1 MTIKLRTFVALLFAV
16 IIILLTVSLSYFIGQ
31 QSSEK
36 VTAEIGNSL
45 STTAYQMADKLDFFM
60 WSREGEIEVL
70 SELEALKDLN
80 NIEEMSNL
88 LEQLQESF
96 PAFSWVGITD
106 KDGKVIAATDNIL
119 KGADISMR
127 PVYMEGIKGR
137 FIGDVHDAVLLA
149 DLLPNPS
156 GEPMKFVD
164 ISRAIE
170 NDEGEPIGVLAAHLS
185 WDWSKQ
191 VERDLLLPLENYLRG
206 AEVFIISK
214 ADDTVLLGPSKMVG
228 SKLELRS
235 IQQAQNGKNDWQL
248 ETWPDEKEYVTGY
261 AYGQGYQ
268 NYEGLGWTVLVRIP
282 KEIAYQPLEDLQQS
296 ILLIGLGFAVLFSF
310 LGWYLSGFFTKPLRR
325 ITISANQLMLGQN
338 VEIPEYKGIKDI
350 EILSTTL
357 RDLVS
362 SLVKSVK
369 DLNDM
374 ESLAHHDKL
383 TGLYNRI
390 YLDTYIEKESKQ
402 AMING
407 DTLTYLFL
415 DLDGFKLVND
425 HYGHEAGDVLLKE
438 VANRL
443 TQSISLN
450 DQAFRIGGDEFLL
463 ILHTSERNYRDVA
476 NKIGDEVIHRLNL
489 PFELPQGAVHIGCSI
504 GAAVWKSEEQD
515 GIDIIRYADEA
526 LYESKRT
533 GKNKLTFSSTAN

>member
-191 VERDLLLPLENYLRG
+191 VERDLLRPLENNLQG

-214 ADDTVLLGPSKMVG
+214 SDETVLLGPNKMVG

-261 AYGQGYQ
+261 SYGQGYQ

-310 LGWYLSGFFTKPLRR
+310 LGWYLSGFFTKPLRK

-425 HYGHEAGDVLLKE
+425 QYGHEAGDVLLKE

-463 ILHTSERNYRDVA
+463 ILHTSEHNYQDVA

>member
-191 VERDLLLPLENYLRG
+191 VERDLLRPLENYLRG

-310 LGWYLSGFFTKPLRR
+310 LGWYLSGFFTKPLRK

-402 AMING
+402 AIINRN
-407 DTLTYLFL
+407 TLTYLFL

-425 HYGHEAGDVLLKE
+425 QYGHEAGDVLLKE

-463 ILHTSERNYRDVA
+463 ILHTSEHNYRDVA